1 MPLDSSE
8 GAWEGWIRENFSL
21 NPGPWHAL
29 EVAGHQGLSS
39 DDFRAGGGEDWDI
52 YMGIRYQI
60 GY

>member
-8 GAWEGWIRENFSL
+8 GAWEGWNRENFSL
-21 NPGPWHAL
+21 NPASWHAL
-29 EVAGHQGLSS
+29 EVAGYQGLSS
-39 DDFRAGGGEDWDI
+39 DDFRAGGEDWDI